1 MILTDWTD
9 HPQRLWETMENTLS
23 SGAEFVIHVGPEPKL
38 IPTMFDRLSSRV
50 MKQLKSHHLDRLGSS
65 VIPSIGRNHW
75 LTRKLPT
82 NAVLLRAPYLHH
94 IILEDWLLTQEFP
107 RTASVHIAEPAPA
120 VEMVS
125 SNGTRPL
132 TTLL

>member
-1 MILTDWTD
+1 M
-9 HPQRLWETMENTLS
+9 
-23 SGAEFVIHVGPEPKL
+23 
-38 IPTMFDRLSSRV
+38 
-50 MKQLKSHHLDRLGSS
+50 
-65 VIPSIGRNHW
+65 IPSIGRNHW

-107 RTASVHIAEPAPA
+107 RTASVHLAEPAPA

-125 SNGTRPL
+125 SEWNCPL